1 MGQYKNKISLTIM
14 VPILFSLAIAAL
26 LYLLLPD
33 NAAAAGERSITVAA
47 ASDLNFAFKD
57 IAAVF
62 EKETGIKVIL
72 SFGSTGMLAKQISE
86 GAPFDLF
93 FAADR
98 KYLEDLSSKGH
109 VIPSSVERYAQGVIV
124 LAVNKS
130 SGIEVRD
137 LKHLLRPEI
146 RNVAIANPDHAPYGR
161 AAMEALKSAGIWVRL
176 KDKLVYGENIRQ
188 TLQFIQTGNAQAGI
202 VALSLV
208 NVPEITYVRIDPSLH
223 NPIDQT
229 MGIVKT
235 SKDPEAAASFIRYV
249 KGPAGSEIMKKYG
262 FIIPQ

>member
-1 MGQYKNKISLTIM
+1 MGQYKNKISIAII
-14 VPILFSLAIAAL
+14 VPVFFSLVVASL
-26 LYLLLPD
+26 LYLLSPG
-33 NAAAAGERSITVAA
+33 NAVAGERSITVAA

-72 SFGSTGMLAKQISE
+72 SFGSTGMFAKQISE
-86 GAPFDLF
+86 GAPFDIF

-109 VIPSSVERYAQGVIV
+109 VIPSSVERYARGVIV

-130 SGIEVRD
+130 SGTGVRD
-137 LKHLLRPEI
+137 LKDLLKPEI
-146 RNVAIANPDHAPYGR
+146 RNIAIANPDHAPYGR
-161 AAMEALKSAGIWVRL
+161 AAMEALKSAGLWDKL
-176 KDKLVYGENIRQ
+176 MKDRLVYGENIRQ

-202 VALSLV
+202 VALSLA
-208 NVPEITYVRIDPSLH
+208 NVPEITYVRIDPALH
-223 NPIDQT
+223 NPIDQAV
-229 MGIVKT
+229 GIVQT
-235 SKDPEAAASFIRYV
+235 SKDPEAAMSFKRYV
-249 KGPAGSEIMKKYG
+249 MGPFGSQVMRKYG

>member
-1 MGQYKNKISLTIM
+1 MGQYKNKISFPII
-14 VPILFSLAIAAL
+14 VPVLFSLAVAAL
-26 LYLLLPD
+26 LYLLSPG
-33 NAAAAGERSITVAA
+33 NAAAGERSITVAA

-62 EKETGIKVIL
+62 EKETGIKVIF

-86 GAPFDLF
+86 GAPFDIF

-109 VIPSSVERYAQGVIV
+109 VIPSSVERYARGVIV

-130 SGIEVRD
+130 SGLEVRD
-137 LKHLLRPEI
+137 LKDLLKSKI

-161 AAMEALKSAGIWVRL
+161 AAMEALKSAGLWDRL
-176 KDKLVYGENIRQ
+176 KEKLVYGENIRQ
-188 TLQFIQTGNAQAGI
+188 TLQFIQSGNAQAGI
-202 VALSLV
+202 VALSLA
-208 NVPEITYVRIDPSLH
+208 NVPEITYVRIDSSLH

-235 SKDPEAAASFIRYV
+235 SKDPEAAESYIRYV

-262 FIIPQ
+262 FIIPE

>member
-1 MGQYKNKISLTIM
+1 MM
-14 VPILFSLAIAAL
+14 VPILFSLAFAAL
-26 LYLLLPD
+26 PYLLSPV
-33 NAAAAGERSITVAA
+33 NATAAGERSITVAA

-72 SFGSTGMLAKQISE
+72 SFGSTGMLAKQISA

-98 KYLEDLSSKGH
+98 KYLEDLSRKGH
-109 VIPSSVERYAQGVIV
+109 VIPSSVELYALGVIV

-130 SGIEVRD
+130 SGTGVRD
-137 LKHLLRPEI
+137 LKDLLKPGI
-146 RNVAIANPDHAPYGR
+146 RNIAIANPDHAPYGR
-161 AAMEALKSAGIWVRL
+161 AAMEALKSAGLRDKL

-202 VALSLV
+202 VALSLA
-208 NVPEITYVRIDPSLH
+208 NVPEITYVRIDPALH
-223 NPIDQT
+223 NPIDQAV
-229 MGIVKT
+229 GIVQT
-235 SKDPEAAASFIRYV
+235 SKEPEAAMSFKRYV
-249 KGPAGSEIMKKYG
+249 MGPFGSQVMRKYG

>member
-1 MGQYKNKISLTIM
+1 M
-14 VPILFSLAIAAL
+14 VPILFSLAVAAL
-26 LYLLLPD
+26 LYFLSQG
-33 NAAAAGERSITVAA
+33 NAASAGERRITAAA

-72 SFGSTGMLAKQISE
+72 SFGSTGMLAKQISG

-98 KYLEDLSSKGH
+98 KYLEDLSGKGLI
-109 VIPSSVERYAQGVIV
+109 IPSSVERYALGVVV

-130 SGIEVRD
+130 SGIEVRELKD
-137 LKHLLRPEI
+137 LLKPEI

-161 AAMEALKSAGIWVRL
+161 AAMEALKSAGLRDKL

-188 TLQFIQTGNAQAGI
+188 TIQFIQTGNAQAGI
-202 VALSLV
+202 VALSLA
-208 NVPEITYVRIDPSLH
+208 NVPEITYVRIDTSLH
-223 NPIDQT
+223 NPIDQAV
-229 MGIVKT
+229 GIVKT
-235 SKDPEAAASFIRYV
+235 SKDAGAAASFIRYV
-249 KGPAGSEIMKKYG
+249 KGPVGSEVMKKYG
-262 FIIPQ
+262 FIMTH

>member
-1 MGQYKNKISLTIM
+1 MKEFKNKIVYLI
-14 VPILFSLAIAAL
+14 ILPVVISTLIVFIFTVNS
-26 LYLLLPD
+26 D
-33 NAAAAGERSITVAA
+33 AAGERSITVAA
-47 ASDLNFAFKD
+47 ASDLSFAFKD

-62 EKETGIKVIL
+62 EKETGIKIIL
-72 SFGSTGMLAKQISE
+72 SFGSSGMLAKQISE

-98 KYLEDLSSKGH
+98 KYIEDLSRNGH
-109 VIPSSVERYAQGVIV
+109 VISSSVERYARGVIV
-124 LAVNKS
+124 LALNKS
-130 SGIEVRD
+130 PGIEVRNLKD
-137 LKHLLRPEI
+137 LMKPGI
-146 RNVAIANPDHAPYGR
+146 KNVAIANPDHAPYGR
-161 AAMEALKSAGIWVRL
+161 AAMEALKSAGLWDKLR
-176 KDKLVYGENIRQ
+176 DKLVYGENIRQ

-208 NVPEITYVRIDPSLH
+208 NVPEITYVMIDPSLH

-235 SKDPEAAASFIRYV
+235 SGDTEASASFMRYV
-249 KGPAGSEIMKKYG
+249 KGPVGSEIMKKYG

>member
-1 MGQYKNKISLTIM
+1 M
-14 VPILFSLAIAAL
+14 VPILFSLAVAAL
-26 LYLLLPD
+26 LYFLSQG
-33 NAAAAGERSITVAA
+33 NAASAGERRITAAA

-72 SFGSTGMLAKQISE
+72 SFGSTGMLAKQISG
-86 GAPFDLF
+86 GAPFDIF
-93 FAADR
+93 FAADM
-98 KYLEDLSSKGH
+98 KYLKDLSGKGH
-109 VIPSSVERYAQGVIV
+109 IISSSVERYALGVVV

-130 SGIEVRD
+130 SGIEVRELKD
-137 LKHLLRPEI
+137 LLKPEI

-161 AAMEALKSAGIWVRL
+161 AAMEALKSAGLRDKL

-208 NVPEITYVRIDPSLH
+208 NVPEITYVRIDTSLH
-223 NPIDQT
+223 NPIDQAV
-229 MGIVKT
+229 GIVKT
-235 SKDPEAAASFIRYV
+235 SKNPEAAASFIRYV
-249 KGPAGSEIMKKYG
+249 KGPVGSEVMKKYG
-262 FIIPQ
+262 FIMTH

>member
-1 MGQYKNKISLTIM
+1 MAP
-14 VPILFSLAIAAL
+14 VLFSLVIAAL
-26 LYLLLPD
+26 LCFLSPGT
-33 NAAAAGERSITVAA
+33 ATAAGERSVTVAA

-72 SFGSTGMLAKQISE
+72 SLGSTGMLAKQISG

-98 KYLEDLSSKGH
+98 KYLEDLSAKGH
-109 VIPSSVERYAQGVIV
+109 VIPSSVERYALGVIV

-130 SGIEVRD
+130 SGTEVRD
-137 LKHLLRPEI
+137 LKDLLKPEI
-146 RNVAIANPDHAPYGR
+146 RNIAIANPDHAPYGR
-161 AAMEALKSAGIWVRL
+161 AAMEALKSAGLWDRL

-188 TLQFIQTGNAQAGI
+188 TLQFIQTGNALAGI
-202 VALSLV
+202 VALSLA
-208 NVPEITYVRIDPSLH
+208 NVPEITYVRIDPALH
-223 NPIDQT
+223 NPIDQAV
-229 MGIVKT
+229 GIVQA
-235 SKDPEAAASFIRYV
+235 SKDPEAAMSFKRYV
-249 KGPAGSEIMKKYG
+249 MGSFGSQVMKKYG